1 MTSFLGKIKPANNMR
16 IETTLKHDA
25 YADWG
30 AFSGLRDLLS
40 NARDAQVQLGAA
52 MSVRYRKNAHTLVIE
67 NEGTTLARE
76 AILLGHTTK
85 TGRGDLI
92 GRFGEG
98 MKAGILALVRA
109 QTGIKI
115 RTGSEVWV
123 PKIERSERFDSNVL
137 VFYVNTGREF
147 KNRIQFEIE
156 GIDQE
161 SYDLLDQ
168 NFLWLA
174 KLKDRD
180 KVDTVEG
187 TLLLDEKFRG
197 RIFVK
202 GVFVKK
208 NDSNFGYDLLTA
220 QIDRD
225 RKMLDEHDLKYRMQS
240 IWGEAL
246 RTRPDLIAG
255 FIDALHARADDL
267 AGVNQFTAPYLP
279 QSAKDAVR
287 DDFERRYG
295 AGAIP
300 VATLAQSAEV
310 EHLGRRGIICND
322 SLRYVLEQTLG
333 TVEDNKRKL
342 ANEAVRNYGWHELT
356 SDERASLQRAI
367 RLVGEVETD
376 LTLDCVDIVDF
387 RDPVIQGMYG
397 NGRVM
402 IAHKMLASEA
412 DTLRILVHEAAHRA
426 GGGDGEKSHV
436 ANVER
441 IWSGIV
447 ERMRGSA

>member
-1 MTSFLGKIKPANNMR
+1 VR

-25 YADWG
+25 YADWN
-30 AFSGLRDLLS
+30 AYSGLRDLLS

-52 MSVRYRKNAHTLVIE
+52 MDVRYRKDTSTLVIE
-67 NEGTTLARE
+67 NEGTTLSRE

-109 QTGIKI
+109 DAGIKI

-123 PKIERSERFDSNVL
+123 PKIERSERFESKVL
-137 VFYVNTGREF
+137 VFYVHTGREF

-156 GIDQE
+156 GIGQE

-174 KLKDRD
+174 KIKDKER
-180 KVDTVEG
+180 VETSEG
-187 TLLLDEKFRG
+187 TLLLDERFKG
-197 RIFVK
+197 RMFVK
-202 GVFVKK
+202 GVFVKR
-208 NDSNFGYDLLTA
+208 NESNFGYDLPSA

-225 RKMLDEHDLKYRMQS
+225 RKMLDEFDLKYRTQS
-240 IWGEAL
+240 IWSEAL
-246 RTRPDLIAG
+246 KTRPDLIG
-255 FIDALHARADDL
+255 SFLDALHARTEDL
-267 AGVNQFTAPYLP
+267 LGLTQYTAPYLP
-279 QSAKDAVR
+279 QNVKEAARK
-287 DDFERRYG
+287 DFEQRYG
-295 AGAIP
+295 DDALP

-310 EHLGRRGIICND
+310 EHLGKRGIVCHD
-322 SLRYVLEQTLG
+322 SLRFVLEQTFG
-333 TVEDNKRKL
+333 NVEDNKRKL
-342 ANEAVRNYGWHELT
+342 ANEVVRTYGWHELHIR
-356 SDERASLQRAI
+356 ERESLQQAVSLI
-367 RLVGEVETD
+367 GEI
-376 LTLDCVDIVDF
+376 TLKDIDVVDF
-387 RDPVIQGMYG
+387 RDPLIRGMEGSGRIQ
-397 NGRVM
+397 
-402 IAHKMLASEA
+402 IAYKMLASRA
-412 DTLRILVHEAAHRA
+412 DTLRVLVHEAAHKA

-447 ERMRGSA
+447 ERLRGEES